1 MRGFYFLVLL
11 VILGAITIFALQN
24 QHEITLRY
32 LDQSVNCAL
41 SLLIAIVYFLGM
53 LTGWTLIGVV
63 RRSLRRVSERA
74 YR

>member
-11 VILGAITIFALQN
+11 VLLGAVTIFALQN

-32 LDQSVNCAL
+32 LDQSVSCQV
-41 SLLIAIVYFLGM
+41 SLLVATVYVLGM
-53 LTGWTLIGVV
+53 LTGWTVMGVV
-63 RRSLRRVSERA
+63 RRSLQRVSERP